1 MSRVSENSSVNSI
14 NYAVG
19 KTKGKV
25 EDLQLKGS
33 TLKRVS
39 KPSDDPVGNVDLL
52 AIRSQNV
59 DADQYVRNLNF
70 AQTQLA
76 FAENVMEELTD
87 ILVKAKELSIGQAS
101 SIYSPEIRKGVS
113 KEI

>member
-1 MSRVSENSSVNSI
+1 MSRVSENSSIHSI

-39 KPSDDPVGNVDLL
+39 KPSDDLVGNVELL
-52 AIRSQNV
+52 AIRSQNI
-59 DADQYVRNLNF
+59 DAGQYLRNLNF
-70 AQTQLA
+70 AQTHLS
-76 FAENVMEELTD
+76 FAGNILEGMTD
-87 ILVKAKELSIGQAS
+87 MLSRAIELSI
-101 SIYSPEIRKGVS
+101 V
-113 KEI
+113 

>member
-1 MSRVSENSSVNSI
+1 MSRVSENSSIHSI

-19 KTKGKV
+19 KSKGKL

-39 KPSDDPVGNVDLL
+39 KPSDDPVGNIELM

-59 DADQYVRNLNF
+59 DAEQYIRNLNF
-70 AQTQLA
+70 AQTH
-76 FAENVMEELTD
+76 
-87 ILVKAKELSIGQAS
+87 LS
-101 SIYSPEIRKGVS
+101 YTETFWKR
-113 KEI
+113 